1 MQRNYGLDYDLVSI
15 ERLDGETIVI
25 DFQNGIY
32 FNVKE
37 SGSDIL
43 FLISHK
49 VARHAWNSILASA
62 FNCPVIDEE
71 VDSFLQVL
79 LENGI
84 AYEIDNFE
92 TEEIELPSD
101 YVRGSWTKPTL
112 FRFDDMQELLMI
124 DPIHDA
130 SVDGWPNKAAE

>member
-1 MQRNYGLDYDLVSI
+1 MQRNYGIDYDLVSI

-37 SGSDIL
+37 SASDIL
-43 FLISHK
+43 FLISK
-49 VARHAWNSILASA
+49 KADRHSWNKILSST
-62 FNCPVIDEE
+62 FNHLVSEE
-71 VDSFLQVL
+71 EINGFIQVL

-84 AYEIDNFE
+84 VYEIENYE
-92 TEEIELPSD
+92 TEEVDLPND
-101 YVRGSWTKPTL
+101 YVRVSWTKPTL

-130 SVDGWPNKAAE
+130 SVDGWPYKAAE